1 MRRIL
6 GGLIFATILLGG
18 LVPLRW
24 HMPNPDRQAR
34 DYPAFLREVA
44 ARTRPGDSI
53 VILVPIRYW
62 RTGYGYAY
70 YRASYFLAGRRA
82 IPILDDDDRVRRERL
97 RQTDYVALWRMPE
110 LPGPGYRV
118 VWRGHGGVLLRRAS

>member
-1 MRRIL
+1 VRRIL

-24 HMPNPDRQAR
+24 RVPNPDRRTR
-34 DYPAFLREVA
+34 DYPAFLQEVA

-53 VILVPIRYW
+53 VIVVPIRYW

-82 IPILDDDDRVRRERL
+82 IPILDDDDRLRRERL
-97 RQTDYVALWRMPE
+97 AQTDYVALWRMPE
-110 LPGPGYRV
+110 LPGYSV
-118 VWRGHGGVLLRRAS
+118 VWRGHGGVLMRRAS